1 MHAQKPADDE
11 AELKD
16 LTVLQV
22 LMGEPSDE
30 SATYTKTSS
39 LQVSDAL
46 LVEPADS
53 TCTHSAAGTPDV
65 VKGIPAD
72 TA

>member
-1 MHAQKPADDE
+1 M
-11 AELKD
+11 
-16 LTVLQV
+16 LQV